1 MISIEGSFKKSIL
14 ALTAVLVFSRAP
26 ADAWSQPPHRQINL
40 EAVKV
45 FLAQAGGKEKFTM
58 GPFSGKG
65 LSEPLRGL
73 AVTSS
78 SLLASGFVSAEAGL
92 SAQSWIINGGD
103 WADEPHLYSSVRHFY
118 DPLSLSGSAWLTDQ
132 SEIHGHYDSP
142 SIDARTW
149 GLSHSDNPFSFFVAL
164 SAYKAAPRPW
174 HLPA

>member
-1 MISIEGSFKKSIL
+1 MISIEGFFKKSIL
-14 ALTAVLVFSRAP
+14 ALTVLLVFSRAP
-26 ADAWSQPPHRQINL
+26 ADAWGQHPHRQINL
-40 EAVKV
+40 EAVKL
-45 FLAQAGGKEKFTM
+45 FLAQSTGKGKFTM

-73 AVTSS
+73 AVTST
-78 SLLASGFVSAEAGL
+78 SLTASGFVSAEQSL

-132 SEIHGHYDSP
+132 SEAHGLYDSP

-149 GLSHSDNPFSFFVAL
+149 GLTHPD
-164 SAYKAAPRPW
+164 
-174 HLPA
+174 